1 MKRDRLIKNEAMLP
15 EVLDKALKNKDKA
28 SIAKIQ
34 AALLCWWNKPETRS
48 NEFVKKLQAFG
59 VSTDFSRVASA
70 SWNVFTQLA
79 MYDNFW
85 EQAFRSVPVAP
96 GTDNWEIH
104 TVTNGITFKKVMEGH
119 RLEVF
124 GMAGSK
130 STVYVEK
137 RGGAMG
143 WTDEQ
148 LRFRKVAAM
157 VDKAELMRNAYYV
170 NKRDEHYAL
179 IAAAAPSSGANSNT
193 TTYQGAV
200 TDTRESRILQTINS
214 GAYTLGNRNKGK
226 GYSGMNNY
234 ILYLPESLR
243 EVVEQARALV
253 ERSAVTSD
261 SQVSGQYIAKLTYP
275 VRFFYTWSSYV
286 PANTGFLVHPG
297 NKLQKAEPVAPF
309 MLTDEDILQLTY
321 VMAIWS
327 YYGAAIGDTGQV
339 QRLAFA

>member
-1 MKRDRLIKNEAMLP
+1 MKRDKLIKNEHELP
-15 EVLDKALKNKDKA
+15 IILEKALRENDKTT
-28 SIAKIQ
+28 IQ
-34 AALLCWWNKPETRS
+34 QLQACIMAWWRKPENRAT
-48 NEFVKKLQAFG
+48 EFVKKIQSFG
-59 VSTDFSRVASA
+59 VSTDFARVASA
-70 SWNVFTQLA
+70 SWNVFMEMVA
-79 MYDNFW
+79 YDNFW
-85 EQAFRSVPVAP
+85 EQAFRTVPLAP
-96 GTDNWEIH
+96 NTDNWEIH
-104 TVTNGITFKKVMEGH
+104 TVTNGITFRKVMEGH

-124 GMAGSK
+124 GMAGTK

-157 VDKAELMRNAYYV
+157 VEKSELMRNKYYV

-179 IAAAAPSSGANSNT
+179 IAAAAPASGANSNT
-193 TTYQGAV
+193 TAYQGAAA
-200 TDTRESRILQTINS
+200 DGRSNRILQTINS
-214 GAYTLGNRNKGK
+214 GAYSLGNRNKDK
-226 GYSGMNNY
+226 GYSGINNY

-243 EVVEQARALV
+243 TDMEQARMLV
-253 ERSAVTSD
+253 ERSAVTER
-261 SQVSGQYIAKLTYP
+261 SQKDGQFIPKLTYP
-275 VRFFYTWSSYV
+275 VRFFYTWSSYI

-297 NKLQKAEPVAPF
+297 NKIQRAEPVAPF